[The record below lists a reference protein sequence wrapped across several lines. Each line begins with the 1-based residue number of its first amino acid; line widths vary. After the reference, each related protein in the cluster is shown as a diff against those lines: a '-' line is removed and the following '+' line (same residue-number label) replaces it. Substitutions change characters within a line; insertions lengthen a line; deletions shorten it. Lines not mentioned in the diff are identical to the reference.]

1 MTTPLLPTPTAP
13 GGSRGESRRR
23 VVLVA
28 ATVATMAVCVVAL
41 AGLIDVALL
50 SARGQRWD
58 LEAMNSLGGSSA
70 TVMTLLSGLGT
81 VSIGTAAA
89 GLALCVVMA
98 LSRRRISHALG
109 AVVVVGGAN
118 VTTQLLK
125 RVLLER
131 PDLDVGYVL
140 DNSLPSG
147 HTTVVLSLVAAALL
161 VAPHRTRLA
170 IATAG
175 ALAVTVTGASTVVA
189 EWHRPSDVLAAM
201 LVVPVWT
208 ALVVLVLGW
217 NASDTA
223 PPRHSRWHGA
233 VAVVGAGLAG
243 VLLLG
248 VGVRPEDGWED
259 LSVAAPM
266 LAIMGLLAALAVGVC
281 ARLSTAFAP

>member
-1 MTTPLLPTPTAP
+1 
-13 GGSRGESRRR
+13 
-23 VVLVA
+23 
-28 ATVATMAVCVVAL
+28 MAVCVVAL
-41 AGLIDVALL
+41 VGLIDVALL
-50 SARGQRWD
+50 SRRGQRWD
-58 LEAMNSLGGSSA
+58 LEAMNSVDGSSA

-89 GLALCVVMA
+89 GLAVCVAMA

-125 RVLLER
+125 HELLER
-131 PDLDVGYVL
+131 PDLGVGYAL
-140 DNSLPSG
+140 ENSLPSG

-161 VAPHRTRLA
+161 VAPHSTRLT

-175 ALAVTVTGASTVVA
+175 ALAVTITGASTVVA
-189 EWHRPSDVLAAM
+189 DWHRPSDVLAAM

-217 NASDTA
+217 NASA
-223 PPRHSRWHGA
+223 SEHSHHGRWHGA
-233 VAVVGAGLAG
+233 VAVIGAGLAG

-248 VGVRPEDGWED
+248 VGVRPDEGWAD
-259 LSVAAPM
+259 LSLAAPM
-266 LAIMGLLAALAVGVC
+266 LALIGLLAAMSVGVC
-281 ARLSTAFAP
+281 ARLATAFAP

>member
-98 LSRRRISHALG
+98 LSRQRISHALG
-109 AVVVVGGAN
+109 AVVIVGGAN

-131 PDLDVGYVL
+131 PDLDVGYVWTTACRAVTR
-140 DNSLPSG
+140 PSSSRWWPPRC
-147 HTTVVLSLVAAALL
+147 LS
-161 VAPHRTRLA
+161 HRTARALRL
-170 IATAG
+170 
-175 ALAVTVTGASTVVA
+175 
-189 EWHRPSDVLAAM
+189 RP
-201 LVVPVWT
+201 
-208 ALVVLVLGW
+208 
-217 NASDTA
+217 
-223 PPRHSRWHGA
+223 
-233 VAVVGAGLAG
+233 
-243 VLLLG
+243 
-248 VGVRPEDGWED
+248 PE
-259 LSVAAPM
+259 LSP
-266 LAIMGLLAALAVGVC
+266 
-281 ARLSTAFAP
+281 